1 MQAKALPEG
10 AQAPIYLGI
19 DVCKARL
26 DAHLHPVGKK
36 LSVPNDKAGLRKLK
50 NELAKHGVV
59 TIALEATGK
68 LHRLAWRSLHE
79 SGLPVAVLNPR
90 RARLFAEAI
99 GALAK
104 TDRIDARVLALA
116 AERLTPEP
124 AAPSSAEMEALQE
137 LVHARQ
143 AAMAERTAFFEPA
156 LDVTSTPSERIDEA
170 HDFGATLPGSDFS
183 HSDAGLDVDRL
194 AVGDAARPRLG
205 VVASFGGVRRLAR
218 RHGGESEV

>member
-1 MQAKALPEG
+1 MAIRDDFEVVAGQVRVVLQRFALG
-10 AQAPIYLGI
+10 LLVLAAFIAML
-19 DVCKARL
+19 
-26 DAHLHPVGKK
+26 VGKA
-36 LSVPNDKAGLRKLK
+36 D
-50 NELAKHGVV
+50 
-59 TIALEATGK
+59 T
-68 LHRLAWRSLHE
+68 
-79 SGLPVAVLNPR
+79 VLVEN
-90 RARLFAEAI
+90 
-99 GALAK
+99 
-104 TDRIDARVLALA
+104 ARVLALA